1 MAREACGA
9 LWLKESGG
17 ADKKKYFSGV
27 VTVDGKEA
35 RIVIFKNDYKKPGEK
50 SPDYRIY
57 PQEDRQAPPPTEAP
71 GAPAADDDVP
81 F

>member
-1 MAREACGA
+1 
-9 LWLKESGG
+9 LWLKESTG

-27 VTVDGKEA
+27 VTVDGKET

-57 PQEDRQAPPPTEAP
+57 PQEDRQAQPAAEAP
-71 GAPAADDDVP
+71 AGAGSTAAFDDDVP